1 MSVMKQFLG
10 LIAWL
15 LVSFIVAAIG
25 GLGSV
30 NAPVFYQEL
39 QLPSWAPPTWLFG
52 PVWTALYTM
61 MAVAAWLVWRQHGF
75 AGKAKIALSINIVQL
90 LLNTLWSWL
99 FFAWY
104 LGALSFIE
112 IVLLWFAIAAT
123 VVAYWRLNKAAALLL
138 VPYWLWV
145 TFAAGLSYSIWQLN
159 PGVL

>member
-10 LIAWL
+10 LLAWL
-15 LVSFIVAAIG
+15 VLSFVVAAIG

-61 MAVAAWLVWRQHGF
+61 MAVAAWLVWRQQGF
-75 AGKAKIALSINIVQL
+75 AGTAKLALSINLVQL

-104 LGALSFIE
+104 LGALSVIE
-112 IVLLWFAIAAT
+112 IVLLWFAIGAT

-138 VPYWLWV
+138 IPYWLWV
-145 TFAAGLSYSIWQLN
+145 SFAAGLSYSIWQLN
-159 PGVL
+159 PSVL

>member
-10 LIAWL
+10 LLAWL
-15 LVSFIVAAIG
+15 VLSFVVAAIG

-61 MAVAAWLVWRQHGF
+61 MAVAAWLVWRQQGF
-75 AGKAKIALSINIVQL
+75 AGTAKLALSINLAQL

-104 LGALSFIE
+104 LGALSVIE
-112 IVLLWFAIAAT
+112 IVLLWFAIGAT

-138 VPYWLWV
+138 IPYWLWV
-145 TFAAGLSYSIWQLN
+145 SFAAGLSYSIWQLN